1 MQKRVDLIDVAKG
14 MSILFVA
21 FHHSQ
26 LAATYS
32 EVSSA
37 MGLFR
42 MPLFFFLSGV
52 FFKAV
57 AAPGEFFRHKTEALL
72 KPYFATLGLLL
83 LTTILLGHEG
93 ALNEALGI
101 FYGTGR
107 TIRWAPLWFL
117 TLLWV
122 LFMGSYGLVRG
133 FRLDTRPGSV
143 QLLVLLGL
151 LGFGVFWM
159 GLFKATEV
167 GVFGQRYTL
176 PGLPFSIDL
185 IFISMAFFMAGH
197 FLSQQVKQFTPNL
210 WLVVGMGVLF
220 FSVVLFS
227 EASIDLNCRVYQ
239 EPVLATLGALSGI
252 YLVLSCAYFFSQVSG
267 IKGLFKLFGS
277 ASLFILIFHD
287 FLLHKSQ
294 AWFDHWIA
302 PEWGLLG
309 ATAAY
314 GISVTLPLLI
324 KTVIERN
331 RFLRP
336 LYFPV
341 KRVRAQNIAEMPAV
355 AVNKM
360 SSG

>member
-26 LAATYS
+26 LATAYS

-57 AAPGEFFRHKTEALL
+57 AAPGDFFRHKTEALL
-72 KPYFATLGLLL
+72 KPYFVTLGLLL

-93 ALNEALGI
+93 ALKEALGI

-107 TIRWAPLWFL
+107 TIRWTPMWFL

-133 FRLDTRPGSV
+133 FRLDTRPGWV

-151 LGFGVFWM
+151 LGVGLFWM
-159 GLFKATEV
+159 GLFNATEV

-176 PGLPFSIDL
+176 PGLPFSLDL

-197 FLSQQVKQFTPNL
+197 FLSQQTKQFKPNPGL
-210 WLVVGMGVLF
+210 LVGMGGLF

-227 EASIDLNCRVYQ
+227 EASIDLNRRVYQ

-252 YLVLSCAYFFSQVSG
+252 YLVLSCAYFFSQVPS
-267 IKGLFKLFGS
+267 IKGFFKLFGS
-277 ASLFILIFHD
+277 ASLFILIFHF
-287 FLLHKSQ
+287 FLLLKVQ
-294 AWFDHWIA
+294 AWFDQWTT
-302 PEWGLLG
+302 PEWGLLS
-309 ATAAY
+309 ASVAY

-324 KTVIERN
+324 KVVIERN

-341 KRVRAQNIAEMPAV
+341 KRVRSETKVDISAV
-355 AVNKM
+355 AANKL